1 MTLNISSSAQPD
13 SIDQVNTDQ
22 SARFVQCLVE
32 TLDTSAVQACWLDR
46 TDSTRFALQR
56 VAPSSSAIRVVVAEQ
71 QQQGSGQAGRTW
83 QSPRGNLYFSYA
95 QALNTPLQGRLA
107 LEVAIALL
115 AQPDFAHVPSLA
127 VKWPNDLHHLS
138 HGQSAKWGGI
148 LIEALPDQQ
157 VMIGVGIN
165 CMPMQDQVAD
175 QSVSD
180 LATILGQSPDLMRLA
195 CQVATACQQAI
206 VQFEQSSPQLAA
218 RFCQVDGLA
227 NHLIKVTQPQ
237 QELIGRADG
246 IEADG
251 ALRLINSDGL
261 HRIYSG
267 QVRRYD

>member
-1 MTLNISSSAQPD
+1 M
-13 SIDQVNTDQ
+13 
-22 SARFVQCLVE
+22 QCLVD
-32 TLDTSAVQACWLDR
+32 TLDTSAVQACWLDS

-56 VAPSSSAIRVVVAEQ
+56 LNASPDHLRVVVAEQ
-71 QQQGSGQAGRTW
+71 QLQGSGQAGRIW

-95 QALNTPLQGRLA
+95 QSLNCPLQGRLA

-115 AQPDFAHVPSLA
+115 AQPNFASVPSLA

-138 HGQSAKWGGI
+138 QHQSAKWGGI
-148 LIEALPDQQ
+148 LIEALPDRQ
-157 VMIGVGIN
+157 VMIGIGIN
-165 CMPMQDQVAD
+165 CLAMHSQVAD
-175 QSVSD
+175 QAVSD
-180 LATILGQSPDLMRLA
+180 LGSILGQAPDLMRLA
-195 CQVATACQQAI
+195 CQVALACQQAI
-206 VQFEQSSPQLAA
+206 VQFEQGSPNLAA

-227 NHLIKVTQPQ
+227 NRLIKVTQL
-237 QELIGRADG
+237 ENVLIGRADG

>member
-1 MTLNISSSAQPD
+1 M
-13 SIDQVNTDQ
+13 
-22 SARFVQCLVE
+22 QCLVD
-32 TLDTSAVQACWLDR
+32 TLDTSAVQAYWLSS

-56 VAPSSSAIRVVVAEQ
+56 VHTSSDQIRVVVAEQ
-71 QQQGSGQAGRTW
+71 QRQGSGQAGRMW

-95 QALNTPLQGRLA
+95 QALNSSLQGRLA

-115 AQPDFAHVPSLA
+115 AQPDFAHVHSLA

-138 HGQSAKWGGI
+138 QDQSAKWGGI
-148 LIEALPDQQ
+148 LIEALPDKQ

-165 CMPMQDQVAD
+165 CITMQDQVAD
-175 QSVSD
+175 QTVSD
-180 LATILGQSPDLMRLA
+180 LTTIVGNPPDLMRLA
-195 CQVATACQQAI
+195 CQVAAACRQAM
-206 VQFEQSSPQLAA
+206 VQFEQGSPKLAA

-227 NHLIKVTQPQ
+227 NRLIKVTQPQ

>member
-1 MTLNISSSAQPD
+1 M
-13 SIDQVNTDQ
+13 
-22 SARFVQCLVE
+22 QCLVE
-32 TLDTSAVQACWLDR
+32 TLDTSAVQACWLSH

-56 VAPSSSAIRVVVAEQ
+56 LNSTPDQIRVVVAEQ
-71 QQQGSGQAGRTW
+71 QQHGSGQAGRIW

-95 QALNTPLQGRLA
+95 QALHTPLQGRLA

-138 HGQSAKWGGI
+138 QGASAKWGGI

-165 CMPMQDQVAD
+165 CIAMQDQVAD
-175 QSVSD
+175 QTVSD
-180 LATILGQSPDLMRLA
+180 LATILGNSPDLMRLA
-195 CQVATACQQAI
+195 CQVAAACRQAM
-206 VQFEQSSPQLAA
+206 VQFEQGSSHLAA

-227 NHLIKVTQPQ
+227 NRLIKVTQPQ

-246 IEADG
+246 IQADG